1 MKIYRG
7 IGIAALA
14 FSVASPAALAQ
25 GKGKAVAKGRARAQA
40 QQQQRLDEQSARQS
54 AEQIRFYGMD
64 KNNDGVITRAEWS
77 GNDQSFREHD
87 TNGDGILSGD
97 EVRPGG
103 KAILGQGRS
112 LVRFDQAD
120 RNGDGRIARDEWTGS
135 VAAFNRV
142 DRNGD
147 GVITRDEYST
157 GFADRAAGTSGA
169 AMNQA
174 DRSRR
179 EEITARFNR
188 VDRNGD
194 GRIARD
200 EWTGN
205 AAAFNRM
212 DRNGD
217 GVITRE
223 EYSTAIADR
232 TSGAAAPRNASRAYQ
247 AGYDKGLAE
256 GRQAGREDKN
266 VNGGKWDLEGQRELE
281 QADSGYRPELGDR
294 ADYQSGYRAAF
305 RLGYRE
311 GFGPRR

>member
-1 MKIYRG
+1 MMAQRI
-7 IGIAALA
+7 IAMDKNGDGKVSRDE
-14 FSVASPAALAQ
+14 FTGVPANFDRLDANKDGFITRNELPGAA
-25 GKGKAVAKGRARAQA
+25 GAAAGAPNRAMMR
-40 QQQQRLDEQSARQS
+40 QRLQA
-54 AEQIRFYGMD
+54 MD

-103 KAILGQGRS
+103 EAILGKGRS

-157 GFADRAAGTSGA
+157 GFADRAAGTSGDA

-179 EEITARFNR
+179 EEISARFNR
-188 VDRNGD
+188 IDRNGD
-194 GRIARD
+194 GLIDAD
-200 EWTGN
+200 E
-205 AAAFNRM
+205 A
-212 DRNGD
+212 
-217 GVITRE
+217 E
-223 EYSTAIADR
+223 
-232 TSGAAAPRNASRAYQ
+232 RA
-247 AGYDKGLAE
+247 K
-256 GRQAGREDKN
+256 
-266 VNGGKWDLEGQRELE
+266 
-281 QADSGYRPELGDR
+281 
-294 ADYQSGYRAAF
+294 
-305 RLGYRE
+305 
-311 GFGPRR
+311 